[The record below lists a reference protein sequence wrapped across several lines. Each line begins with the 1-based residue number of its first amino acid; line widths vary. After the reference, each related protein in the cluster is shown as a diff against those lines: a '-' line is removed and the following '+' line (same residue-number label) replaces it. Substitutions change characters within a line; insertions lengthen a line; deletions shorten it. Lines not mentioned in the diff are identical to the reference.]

1 MSSRANFIKVLVV
14 HSLILTSIINVIGW
28 IYFVAWSLS
37 FYPQVFVNFKR
48 KSVVGLNFDFLFYN
62 LTGFLSYSFFNVG
75 LFYVSSIQD
84 EYFAKYGGS
93 VIPVLPND
101 VFFALHAVLLTAI
114 TISQCFMYERGDQKI
129 SIVCKVLMTLAWLF
143 ALCSLIPTLMSKIT
157 WLMYLNFFSYIKL
170 GVTLVK
176 CVPQFYMNYKRKS
189 TIGFSIESVL
199 TDLIG
204 ASFSLVQMFLLAYN
218 NNVWNSIFGDL
229 TKFGLGFLS
238 IVIDV
243 IFTLQHYMFYPKS
256 KTYEVLPD

>member
-1 MSSRANFIKVLVV
+1 
-14 HSLILTSIINVIGW
+14 LILTSIINVIGW

-170 GVTLVK
+170 GVTLIK
-176 CVPQFYMNYKRKS
+176 YIPQVYMNYQRKS
-189 TIGFSIESVL
+189 TVGWSIANIIGDF
-199 TDLIG
+199 TG
-204 ASFSLVQMFLLAYN
+204 GSFSLAQMFLLSYN
-218 NNVWNSIFGDL
+218 NNEWNSIFGDF
-229 TKFGLGFLS
+229 TKFGLGLFS
-238 IVIDV
+238 ILFDIL
-243 IFTLQHYMFYPKS
+243 FMLQHYVFYRKAR
-256 KTYEVLPD
+256 YEQIPDSDGAYNAIA